1 MGKKIIIVIG
11 IMLLSIMMFGCA
23 AKGNLKVPS
32 TLELKDEYKK
42 DVNTE
47 FDNKLKLIVTK
58 YTELY
63 NQKEPLIITD
73 LDSLLK
79 LDLKNN
85 NSPSPLTEIEKLLLS
100 KSSKVNGDLIIECD
114 KPTSENKIK
123 LKNDIQILLNY
134 YK

>member
-1 MGKKIIIVIG
+1 
-11 IMLLSIMMFGCA
+11 MFGCA
-23 AKGNLKVPS
+23 KSDGLKIPS

-79 LDLKNN
+79 SDLKND
-85 NSPSPLTEIEKLLLS
+85 NSSPLTETEKLLLS

-114 KPTSENKIK
+114 KPTPENKIN
-123 LKNDIQILLNY
+123 LKNNIQILLNY